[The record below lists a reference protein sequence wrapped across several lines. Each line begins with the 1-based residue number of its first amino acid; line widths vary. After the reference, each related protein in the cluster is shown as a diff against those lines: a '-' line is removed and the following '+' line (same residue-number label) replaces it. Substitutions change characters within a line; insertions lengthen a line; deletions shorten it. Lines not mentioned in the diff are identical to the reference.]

1 MGNTVR
7 ASLDPRFVGGFNRGV
22 TVGCSAGG
30 VDSVEFVHVKGM
42 THLLAEK
49 AFVCEVP
56 TVEETILVRLV
67 RIDNSHRGLGERCNG
82 VGRIASRPR
91 FGRRVGSAL
100 SERRQCRIRRRRD
113 SVAVVSAFLSV
124 SAPFVFVGFAFPFS
138 LVFALAFG
146 CSIESVATPR
156 GGFPW
161 HISILIQ
168 EILLESGKSTL
179 VKGSVGAPGG
189 NIRVK
194 LGPGLNRGQKVVNA
208 CEFRDVVTTRGE
220 KFVVLSHRT
229 AEVAEVGE

>member
-7 ASLDPRFVGGFNRGV
+7 ASLDPRFVGGFNRCV

-30 VDSVEFVHVKGM
+30 VDSVELVHVKGM

-56 TVEETILVRLV
+56 TVEEAILVRLV
-67 RIDNSHRGLGERCNG
+67 RIDISHRGLGERCDG

-91 FGRRVGSAL
+91 FGRRSAL

-138 LVFALAFG
+138 LVFSLAFG
-146 CSIESVATPR
+146 CSIESVTTTR

-179 VKGSVGAPGG
+179 VKGSVGAPRG

-194 LGPGLNRGQKVVNA
+194 LGPGLNRG
-208 CEFRDVVTTRGE
+208 
-220 KFVVLSHRT
+220 
-229 AEVAEVGE
+229 